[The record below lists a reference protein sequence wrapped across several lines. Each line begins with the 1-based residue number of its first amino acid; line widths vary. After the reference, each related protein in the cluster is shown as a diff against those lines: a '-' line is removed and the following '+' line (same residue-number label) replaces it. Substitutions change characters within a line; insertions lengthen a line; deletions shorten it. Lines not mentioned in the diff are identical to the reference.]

1 MRNIQKTVKRYKC
14 QKIDTEYKSII
25 NGQYEQSVDAE
36 ELDLIRFMIGGIG
49 SK

>member
-1 MRNIQKTVKRYKC
+1 M
-14 QKIDTEYKSII
+14 DTEYKSVI

-36 ELDLIRFMIGGIG
+36 ELDLIRFMIGGID